1 LLASAGRDAS
11 IRIWDIIKS
20 HTLFV
25 LSGHTASVSALKLYL
40 EILFFKVTD
49 IRWSGNDL
57 IYSGSQVMFNK
68 KHISI
73 HKLKDRTIKVW
84 RTNDGVLCRTLEGH
98 AHWINTLASNVDY
111 VLRIGSFSPEE
122 DSKQK
127 QISISNTHPGE
138 VCKFFNLLYTYCN
151 HKKIW
156 ALL

>member
-57 IYSGSQVMFNK
+57 IYSGSQVIFNK
-68 KHISI
+68 K
-73 HKLKDRTIKVW
+73 
-84 RTNDGVLCRTLEGH
+84 
-98 AHWINTLASNVDY
+98 
-111 VLRIGSFSPEE
+111 
-122 DSKQK
+122 
-127 QISISNTHPGE
+127 TH
-138 VCKFFNLLYTYCN
+138 FYS
-151 HKKIW
+151 
-156 ALL
+156 